1 MDEARAQPAG
11 RFYRLHL
18 GGALVPAA
26 AALLIVEQF
35 HIDWWVSSLFFDPEL
50 GRFPLRDDW
59 FLEKVMHVGVKN
71 AVVAVGLLVL
81 AAWIASFRLRLLVK
95 WRPLLLFL
103 FVAMVLSSSAI
114 SLIKSAS
121 GKHCPFDLEQYGGTV
136 PFAGLL
142 ERLPQG
148 VTSRKCWPGGHASA
162 GFCLFAFYFA
172 ALKLG
177 RRRMAAAM
185 LAGSLLLGLVLGMG
199 RVAQGAHFVS
209 HNLWSALICWMVI
222 LALHELLLPRAPL
235 PKGD

>member
-1 MDEARAQPAG
+1 MVGARVRTAG
-11 RFYRLHL
+11 RFYLVHL
-18 GGALVPAA
+18 GGALGLAA
-26 AALLIVEQF
+26 VALLIVEHF
-35 HIDWWVSSLFFDPEL
+35 RIDWRISNFFFDPEL

-71 AVVAVGLLVL
+71 AVVGVGLLVL
-81 AAWIASFRLRLLVK
+81 AAWIASFRLRRLAKWRRLLV
-95 WRPLLLFL
+95 FL

-114 SLIKSAS
+114 SLVKSVS
-121 GKHCPFDLEQYGGTV
+121 GKHCPYDLEQYGGTV
-136 PFAGLL
+136 PFVGLL

-148 VTSRKCWPGGHASA
+148 VKPGKCWPGGHASA
-162 GFCLFAFYFA
+162 GFCLFSFYFA

-185 LAGSLLLGLVLGMG
+185 LAGSLLLGLALGIG

-209 HNLWSALICWMVI
+209 HNLWSALICWLAA
-222 LALHELLLPRAPL
+222 LALYELMLRRAPL

>member
-1 MDEARAQPAG
+1 VAEARAKPAG
-11 RFYRLHL
+11 QFYLLHL
-18 GGALVPAA
+18 GGALVLAA
-26 AALLIVEQF
+26 AALLIGEQF
-35 HIDWWVSSLFFDPEL
+35 GMDWWVSSLFFDPEL

-59 FLEKVMHVGVKN
+59 FLEKVMHVGAKS

-81 AAWIASFRLRLLVK
+81 AAWIASFRLKRLAK

-103 FVAMVLSSSAI
+103 FVAMVSSSSAI

-121 GKHCPFDLEQYGGTV
+121 GKHCPYDLEQYGGMV
-136 PFAGLL
+136 PFVGLL

-148 VTSRKCWPGGHASA
+148 VKPGRCWPGGHASA

-172 ALKLG
+172 ALKLA

-209 HNLWSALICWMVI
+209 HNLWSALISWLVI
-222 LALHELLLPRAPL
+222 LALYELLLRRASL
-235 PKGD
+235 QKGD

>member
-1 MDEARAQPAG
+1 MVGARVRTAG
-11 RFYRLHL
+11 RFYLLHL
-18 GGALVPAA
+18 GGALVLAA
-26 AALLIVEQF
+26 AALLIVEHF
-35 HIDWWVSSLFFDPEL
+35 RIDWRISNFFFDPEL

-71 AVVAVGLLVL
+71 AVVGIGLLVL
-81 AAWIASFRLRLLVK
+81 AAWITSFRLKRLAQ

-103 FVAMVLSSSAI
+103 FIAMVLSSSAI
-114 SLIKSAS
+114 SLVKSVS
-121 GKHCPFDLEQYGGTV
+121 GKHCPYDLEQYGGTV
-136 PFAGLL
+136 PFVGLL

-148 VTSRKCWPGGHASA
+148 VKPGKCWPGGHASA

-209 HNLWSALICWMVI
+209 HNLWSALICWLVT
-222 LALHELLLPRAPL
+222 LALYELLLRRAPL